1 MKTKI
6 YTMLCLCF
14 LFAACQT
21 NEPNGKSAQQRAL
34 PEGILQQECQSF
46 LTWLQEDHETILD
59 YSFID
64 MSTMTKPVFGTA
76 DRYTD
81 DNTITL
87 NEHISIR
94 LHDSYKVDGNDKT
107 RMFHFTREA
116 TVFYDNKPLKSRKRI
131 QQEQYEDP
139 LISVTF
145 TIPGDGLTPPYLI
158 RPKNRC
164 SKIPLCYYDEME
176 IEWEEDINNHTGIA
190 VVAEWNG
197 LTMNGN
203 CIDTTVVHSA
213 MFDDTGTAVLP
224 NSIFDG
230 MPDEALVNIWLIRGR
245 IVTVSYDDTDLTF
258 EDMRTIIDDDPTA
271 FDVFITNHP
280 ELLMSFQTVSFATG
294 AVAMNPIYLI
304 REL

>member
-1 MKTKI
+1 MKTNI
-6 YTMLCLCF
+6 YIVLFFCF
-14 LFAACQT
+14 LLTACQT

-64 MSTMTKPVFGTA
+64 LSAMEKPVYGTV

-81 DNTITL
+81 NNTIAL
-87 NEHISIR
+87 NDHVSIR
-94 LHDSYKVDGNDKT
+94 IHDSYDIDGNDNS
-107 RMFHFTREA
+107 RVCRFTREA
-116 TVFYDNKPLKSRKRI
+116 SVFYDNKPLKSQKVL
-131 QQEQYEDP
+131 QQKQDEDP
-139 LISVTF
+139 LISVSF
-145 TIPGDGLTPPYLI
+145 VIPGGELTPPYLI

-176 IEWEEDINNHTGIA
+176 IEWTADNANNTGIA

-197 LTMNGN
+197 LTMDGVHV
-203 CIDTTVVHSA
+203 DTTIVHSTTL
-213 MFDDTGTAVLP
+213 DDTGVGVLP
-224 NSIFDG
+224 SVIFDG
-230 MPDEALVNIWLIRGR
+230 MPDEALVNLWIIRGR
-245 IVTVSYDDTDLTF
+245 IITVKYDDTDLTF
-258 EDMRTIIDDDPTA
+258 EDMRTILEDDPTA

-294 AVAMNPIYLI
+294 AIALQPIYLI